1 MSEIIKYKT
10 RLEMIAALPMG
21 NRIVEV
27 GVHKAYFSCQMLDLP
42 NLGHLHLVDP
52 WVSQPGYND
61 PLTNTNHEE
70 NLAEAKQVLS
80 GHIPGGR
87 VTFHRMDSV
96 MAALWFHAHEIHLDG
111 AFIDADHSY
120 EAVLNDL
127 RVWGKLIKPGGSL
140 MGHDFCDL
148 NPMAIQY
155 GWGVQKAVEQF
166 CKESDWKLIA
176 ESTEEFPSFCLRK
189 I

>member
-1 MSEIIKYKT
+1 MSDIQKFKT
-10 RLEMIAALPMG
+10 RIEMIAALPNG
-21 NRIVEV
+21 SRIVEV
-27 GVHKAYFSCQMLDLP
+27 GVCKAHFSCQMLDLP

-70 NLAEAKQVLS
+70 NLAEAKHVLR

-96 MAALWFHAHEIHLDG
+96 MAVLWFCSNDIRLDG
-111 AFIDADHSY
+111 AFIDASHDY
-120 EAVLNDL
+120 ESVLTDL
-127 RVWGKLIKPGGSL
+127 RMWGKCLKPDAWL
-140 MGHDFCDL
+140 MGHDFCDQ
-148 NPMAIQY
+148 NPMAIKY
-155 GWGVQKAVEQF
+155 EWGVQKAVAQF
-166 CKESDWKLIA
+166 CKETDWKLVA
-176 ESTEEFPSFCLRK
+176 ESQEEFPSFCLRR